1 MTREQLLDELT
12 LIARDVFNMPE
23 LVLSD
28 SLSASDVETW
38 TSLTFMQ
45 FLTNIETK
53 YQFRFK
59 IMELLCLKNMGAVV
73 DATLN
78 HINE

>member
-53 YQFRFK
+53 YKFRFK

-78 HINE
+78 HIHE

>member
-45 FLTNIETK
+45 FLTHIETK
-53 YQFRFK
+53 YKFRFK

-78 HINE
+78 HIHE

>member
-53 YQFRFK
+53 YQFRFT